1 MQQGLGI
8 VVTLRD
14 NEYKDIEY
22 SDLLILVN
30 ELRLAGA
37 EAISINDERVVT
49 RSDLRA
55 VSGNLILLNQKR
67 LSSPYIVKAIGN
79 QQYLE
84 SGLTQ
89 KEYGYIDRII
99 KAYEKTATVERSDN
113 ITILKYE
120 GEMNFKYTYDE
131 ETSSSENENS

>member
-1 MQQGLGI
+1 M
-8 VVTLRD
+8 
-14 NEYKDIEY
+14 
-22 SDLLILVN
+22 ILVN

-99 KAYEKTATVERSDN
+99 NAYEKTATVERSDN

-120 GEMNFKYTYDE
+120 GEMNFKYAYGE

>member
-99 KAYEKTATVERSDN
+99 KAYEKTAKRAKLLIDGN
-113 ITILKYE
+113 LY
-120 GEMNFKYTYDE
+120 GLN
-131 ETSSSENENS
+131 